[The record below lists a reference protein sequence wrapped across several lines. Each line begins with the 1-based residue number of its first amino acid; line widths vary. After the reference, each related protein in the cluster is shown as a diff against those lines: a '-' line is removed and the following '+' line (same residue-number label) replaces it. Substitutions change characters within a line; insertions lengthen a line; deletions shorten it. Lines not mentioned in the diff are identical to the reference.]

1 QTHRGAAMTLELPQ
15 SLSDSLRRLSRT
27 EGATLYMMLMAAF
40 KVLLSRYAGQD
51 DIVVGTPIA
60 GRNRREIEGL
70 IGFFVNTL
78 VLRTKLSTEM
88 TFRELLRKVRESAL
102 GAFAHQDLPFERLAD
117 ELQPARS
124 LSRSPIFQVAF
135 ALQNSPAA
143 PLQLPGLEIS
153 LLGTE
158 TQTSKFDLSLM
169 LTDTRRAIRGSLEY
183 NTDLFDA
190 ST

>member
-1 QTHRGAAMTLELPQ
+1 
-15 SLSDSLRRLSRT
+15 
-27 EGATLYMMLMAAF
+27 
-40 KVLLSRYAGQD
+40 
-51 DIVVGTPIA
+51 
-60 GRNRREIEGL
+60 
-70 IGFFVNTL
+70 
-78 VLRTKLSTEM
+78 STEM

-135 ALQNSPAA
+135 ALQNAPAA

-190 ST
+190 STAARMLEHYRNLLEALESGIDQPISELPLMSDAERDRLLEWNGE